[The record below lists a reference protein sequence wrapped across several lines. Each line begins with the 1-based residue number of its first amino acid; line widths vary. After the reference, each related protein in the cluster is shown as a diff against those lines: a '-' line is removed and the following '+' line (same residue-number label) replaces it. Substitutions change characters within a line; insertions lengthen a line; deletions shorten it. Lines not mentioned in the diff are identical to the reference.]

1 MNDAKAATETP
12 GDAGRRVPMR
22 PRSDVVPDAHVRS
35 QVHEA
40 ARGRHAR
47 PGPGHL
53 LGDRYQLVERLG
65 QGGMGTV
72 WKGRDLVI
80 GRDVAVKEP
89 RLPKH
94 VPDED
99 RHAAFAR
106 LEREARAAAQIDHPS
121 IVRVHDVVSVDD
133 QPWIIM
139 ELIRGRSLAEILA
152 EGTLPPMEAAR
163 IALPVVD
170 ALVATH
176 ARKVLH
182 RDVKPANIMIEVSD
196 RIVLTDF
203 GIASIEGERPLTQEG
218 TLIGSPEYT
227 APERI
232 LGHLPGPASDFFS
245 LGVLLYTAIEGFSP
259 FLRQTW
265 QATHQAVLRA
275 EPPPPSQAG
284 ALSDL
289 IMALLNK
296 EPHRRPPSDEIIY
309 VLEKAASPQT
319 LLIGGQRPDQSQ
331 TSPINNRRSWRRSA
345 IAVLTASVVTGAA
358 VAAVMWPGGSGQTA
372 SNVPQGW
379 KVHHKLGASIAV
391 PGNYKARDLFDH
403 GGGVVFQTEEG
414 QVNRE
419 LILLRW
425 DLADGPPEARATYW
439 YRQFASE
446 PKFTDRQITLS
457 DAVVNG
463 RKSKVLT
470 MTYRPEDG
478 GLWRKKEVYYNADG
492 QLWKLIFD
500 SAITNEQD
508 TGGDEILEAAMRT
521 FTTD

>member
-1 MNDAKAATETP
+1 MSS
-12 GDAGRRVPMR
+12 
-22 PRSDVVPDAHVRS
+22 SDVVLDAHVRARA
-35 QVHEA
+35 HEA

-53 LGDRYQLVERLG
+53 LGDRYELVERLG

-80 GRDVAVKEP
+80 GRDVAIKEP
-89 RLPKH
+89 RLPRH

-121 IVRVHDVVSVDD
+121 IVRIHDVVSVDD

-152 EGTLPPMEAAR
+152 EGTLPPAEAAR
-163 IALPVVD
+163 IALPVVN
-170 ALVATH
+170 ALSATH

-203 GIASIEGERPLTQEG
+203 GIASIEGERPLTREG

-284 ALSDL
+284 ALSEL

-296 EPHRRPPSDEIIY
+296 EPQRRPPSEEIVY

-319 LLIGGQRPDQSQ
+319 LLVGGRGPDQGR
-331 TSPINNRRSWRRSA
+331 TEPVVNRPGWGRSA
-345 IAVLTASVVTGAA
+345 VAALTASVVTGAA
-358 VAAVMWPGGSGQTA
+358 VAAVMWPGESGQTA
-372 SNVPQGW
+372 ANIPQGW
-379 KVHHKLGASIAV
+379 TVHHKLGASIAV

-403 GGGVVFQTEEG
+403 GGGVVFQAEEG
-414 QVNRE
+414 QVDRE

-425 DLADGPPEARATYW
+425 DLVDGSPAARADYW
-439 YRQFASE
+439 YRQFAND
-446 PKFTDRQITLS
+446 PKFTDRQITVS
-457 DAVVNG
+457 DALVNG
-463 RKSKVLT
+463 RKSKALT
-470 MTYRPEDG
+470 MTYRPG
-478 GLWRKKEVYYNADG
+478 GGELWRKKEVYYNADG
-492 QLWKLIFD
+492 QLWKLIYD
-500 SAITNEQD
+500 SAIVNEQD
-508 TGGDEILEAAMRT
+508 TGGDELIELAMRT
-521 FTTD
+521 FKTG